1 MTKEKLVDE
10 SERRGYLRHAVNIQ
24 VEIKAGSET
33 ASGMMVAIS
42 VEGLRISIPK
52 LIKPSTDVVVSFAAG
67 EEVIILASVVWALE
81 ESTAGLPSYLAG
93 LKIYSVLVNNK
104 DVQGMAERTAF
115 LQNLRT

>member
-1 MTKEKLVDE
+1 MAKDKLVDE
-10 SERRGYLRHAVNIQ
+10 SERREYLRHAVNIQ

-42 VEGLRISIPK
+42 IEGLRVSMPK
-52 LIKPSTDVVVSFAAG
+52 PIKPSTDVVISFSAG
-67 EEVIILASVVWALE
+67 EEVIILATVVWVLE
-81 ESTAGLPSYLAG
+81 ESMAGLPSYLAG
-93 LKIYSVLVNNK
+93 LKISSVSVNNK